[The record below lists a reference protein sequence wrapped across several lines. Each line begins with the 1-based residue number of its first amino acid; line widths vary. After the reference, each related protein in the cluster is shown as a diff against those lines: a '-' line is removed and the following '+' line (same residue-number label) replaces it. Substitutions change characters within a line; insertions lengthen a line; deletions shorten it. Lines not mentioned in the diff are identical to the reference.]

1 MVLHDTPIGALAIA
15 QPAHAWLAGRLAAA
29 WAPWPGP
36 LAPLRDE
43 VAMAAGIHDLAWGER
58 DTAPVHDPHT
68 GLPQRFLDVPVGDHV
83 ALWASATGLARPFGA
98 LPALLV
104 SRHGTRLMRGRL
116 AEGDD
121 AVAAHLER
129 EARKQDELIGELGA
143 SPVHRDLDVDAAA
156 ALLAVWDTLSL
167 SACQGPREQTV
178 PDVPWGEERVELAVA
193 PASDGA
199 LTVAPWPFAPRAVHL
214 AVAGRE
220 VARTADRAALDAAW
234 SSAPTVWLDV
244 TLRPA

>member
-1 MVLHDTPIGALAIA
+1 MVLHDTPTGTLAIA

-29 WAPWPGP
+29 WTPWPAAV
-36 LAPLRDE
+36 APVRDE

-58 DTAPVHDPHT
+58 DTAPVHDPRT
-68 GLPQRFLDVPVGDHV
+68 GLPQRFLDVPVADHV
-83 ALWASATGLARPFGA
+83 ALWAAATGLARPFGA

-116 AEGDD
+116 AEGG
-121 AVAAHLER
+121 ATVAAHLER
-129 EARKQDELIGELGA
+129 EARVQDELARELDG
-143 SPVHRDLDVDAAA
+143 SPVHHDLDVDVAV
-156 ALLAVWDTLSL
+156 ALLAAWDTLSL
-167 SACQGPREQTV
+167 AACQGPREQV
-178 PDVPWGEERVELAVA
+178 VRDVPWGEERVELAVA
-193 PASDGA
+193 PASDGG
-199 LTVAPWPFAPRAVHL
+199 LTVAPWPFSPTAVHL

-220 VARTADRAALDAAW
+220 VGPAAERAGLDAAW